1 MTREGYLLMEL
12 SYLSM
17 YKCTQCVDRN
27 QVIHIDM
34 KLIHF
39 FISFDRKNNT
49 ELLGNV
55 MYGVQDPKQHDL
67 IHPFSSILPILSDAS
82 NNNVSKIQSTKMK
95 EKRILNGK
103 DVVVDL
109 DYLRRLNRKSVN
121 HT

>member
-1 MTREGYLLMEL
+1 MEL

-17 YKCTQCVDRN
+17 YKCFTMRRLLSLN

-82 NNNVSKIQSTKMK
+82 NSNVSKIQSTKMK